1 MAMSRKTDHIEAIEL
16 PTHFQVAIKQAI
28 ADNPDWTAEQFM
40 AEIGAAVS
48 DQDIR
53 DAIEEDWLRTS
64 IHAARAEQ
72 GKDLSVS
79 EMRDH
84 LKNVI
89 DAVRA
94 KQTGPK

>member
-1 MAMSRKTDHIEAIEL
+1 MSRKADQIEMSEL
-16 PTHFQVAIKQAI
+16 PAHFKVAIRQAM

-72 GKDLSVS
+72 GEDLSVD
-79 EMRDH
+79 EMRER
-84 LKNVI
+84 LKSIVDN
-89 DAVRA
+89 VRA
-94 KQTGPK
+94 KHSITE